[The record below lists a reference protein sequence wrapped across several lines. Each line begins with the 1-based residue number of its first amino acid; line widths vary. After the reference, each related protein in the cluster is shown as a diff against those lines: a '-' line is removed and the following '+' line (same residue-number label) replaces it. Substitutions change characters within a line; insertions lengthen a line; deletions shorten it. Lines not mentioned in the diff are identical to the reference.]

1 MTWLTVTCLRPSEMS
16 HHIYDHAHRV
26 ISIYRLCT
34 VSPKECNRIEPI
46 IWAFLVCL
54 RDSPEVHLYSK
65 QLPGLAGQSN
75 KQPL

>member
-1 MTWLTVTCLRPSEMS
+1 MGTITMCSPTESYVGLKRHVRGKQAPHLGTMPSVS
-16 HHIYDHAHRV
+16 WAPGWHRQ
-26 ISIYRLCT
+26 
-34 VSPKECNRIEPI
+34 
-46 IWAFLVCL
+46 VCL